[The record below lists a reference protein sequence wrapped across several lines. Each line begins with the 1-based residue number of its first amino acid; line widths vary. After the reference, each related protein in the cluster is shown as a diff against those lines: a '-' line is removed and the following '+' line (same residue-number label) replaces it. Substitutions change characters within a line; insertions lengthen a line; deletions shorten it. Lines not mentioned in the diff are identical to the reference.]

1 MLRKLKSKVILCEEA
16 GEVLESH
23 LLTALLPSVE
33 HAILIGDHQQLSP
46 KVANYE
52 LSRSN
57 HQGGSQYSLDLSLFE
72 RLVDSGET
80 PTSSPM
86 GCGHPYATLETQR
99 RMHPSIAQLVRD
111 TLYPNL
117 EDAPSV
123 SEYPEVMGMRKRLF
137 WLDHRVPEN
146 DSSEADGNST
156 SHWNSHEIKMT
167 LALVNHLFQQ
177 GEYKEQDIAVGAD
190 SVPWTASQAAPGT
203 RKIPCFNARGARP
216 RGSRKS
222 WLRGRSKGEV
232 E

>member
-1 MLRKLKSKVILCEEA
+1 
-16 GEVLESH
+16 
-23 LLTALLPSVE
+23 
-33 HAILIGDHQQLSP
+33 
-46 KVANYE
+46 
-52 LSRSN
+52 
-57 HQGGSQYSLDLSLFE
+57 
-72 RLVDSGET
+72 
-80 PTSSPM
+80 M